1 MGNQIPFNH
10 ESEMPSIPVSL
21 GDMAWNKTGTW
32 RTQKP
37 FYEDKTSPCNAA
49 CPAGNDI
56 VSFILKMVQ
65 GDFEG
70 AWDIIREEN
79 PFPGIC
85 GRVCFHPCEQK
96 CNRGSFDEPVAIHAL
111 ERFVADFAS
120 HLPSQ
125 KVHLLKKEKNSRKKR
140 EKIAIIGAG
149 PSGMSCA
156 YHLARL
162 HYDVTVFE
170 SLPFAGG
177 VLRTGIPSYRLPREV
192 LDRELSAIEALG
204 VKVKTGLPIGVE
216 RSMED
221 LKGYGAI
228 FIATGANKSRQLHL
242 PGERSRNVSRGLE
255 FLKAINLGEEVE
267 IGRRVAIIGGG
278 NTAIDVARSLIR
290 LGKAPLI
297 LYRRSREEM
306 PAFEEEVAEALEEGI
321 EFRFLVNP
329 IRIRDE
335 KGIKRLECLRMK
347 LAEKDETGRR
357 RPVPVA
363 DSQFFLEA
371 EQVIFAAGEE
381 VDVSFL
387 HRGIK
392 KREGIVLTHTGGRTS
407 ADGIFAGGDFA
418 SRERTVAH
426 AIGSGKRAA
435 IAMDCYLKKEDPERV
450 IQSLLVG
457 YGPSISI
464 FPYFHP
470 GERSRSSHVV
480 TFDDLNLDYFEKAKR
495 VEEAKYLL
503 PERTKGFFEVTSS
516 LTERTASEEAG
527 RCFNCGTCNEC
538 ETCYTFCPD
547 ASILKRIK
555 SLSHQVDYDF
565 CKGCGICFV
574 ECPRKAISL
583 KEEEK

>member
-125 KVHLLKKEKNSRKKR
+125 KVHLLKKERNSRKKR

-363 DSQFFLEA
+363 DSQFFLET

-547 ASILKRIK
+547 ASILKGIK